1 MKRVLLFSLFVSFG
15 SAAADFTV
23 TTQKISDGNRFQAI
37 SIDKKGGLWV
47 SGTNS
52 AVYHSSD
59 SGQSWSEINTP
70 NTIKPLQFRDIQV
83 VNDTIILMS
92 AGEGADSK
100 LYTSKNG
107 GESWILTNQGKN
119 PSTFYDCFSMLDDST
134 GWLYGDSIN
143 EKFAL
148 LKTTDGAK
156 TWKAETLPFA
166 AQEDE
171 GGFASSGTCL
181 NHNAQ
186 GDIAI
191 GTGNAEIPRLLIKKA
206 DQAWQSIP
214 SPYAGGE
221 AAGIFT
227 VQFDDS
233 NLYTFGGSLTA
244 KAKNA
249 PAAGYKYSLSQSKW
263 MSLPAS
269 PFSGAVYGSA
279 VTEKHV
285 LITSPQGIAVMEK
298 NIKKSETSYED
309 ASVNRTVSTANTSI
323 KSLVKDKL
331 SWKKISDLD
340 IWAIACTDSQ
350 CWGVGAND
358 VVVTISW

>member
-1 MKRVLLFSLFVSFG
+1 MKSVLLFSLLVSFG
-15 SAAADFTV
+15 SGASDFVV
-23 TTQKISDGNRFQAI
+23 TTQKISEGNRFQAI
-37 SIDKKGGLWV
+37 SIDEKGGLWV

-52 AVYHSSD
+52 AVYHSTD
-59 SGQSWSEINTP
+59 SGESWTAVNTP
-70 NTIKPLQFRDIQV
+70 NTSKPLQFRDIQV

-100 LYTSKNG
+100 LYMSKNA

-134 GWLYGDSIN
+134 GWLYGDSVN
-143 EKFAL
+143 EKFSM

-156 TWKAETLPFA
+156 SWKAVTLPFA

-249 PAAGYKYSLSQSKW
+249 PAAGYKYSLTKSKW
-263 MSLPAS
+263 MPLPVS
-269 PFSGAVYGSA
+269 PFNGAVYGSA
-279 VTEKHV
+279 ITEKHV
-285 LITSPQGIAVMEK
+285 LITSPQGIAVMNKSEK
-298 NIKKSETSYED
+298 YTETSYED
-309 ASVNRTVSTANTSI
+309 ASASRT
-323 KSLVKDKL
+323 KSSSQNLLKDKL

-340 IWAIACTDSQ
+340 IWAIACSGTQ